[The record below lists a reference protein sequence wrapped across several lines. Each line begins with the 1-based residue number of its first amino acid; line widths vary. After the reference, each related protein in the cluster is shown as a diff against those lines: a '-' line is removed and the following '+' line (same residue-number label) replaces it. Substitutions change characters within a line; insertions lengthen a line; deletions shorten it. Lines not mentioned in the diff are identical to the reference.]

1 MKQEQLDNSI
11 SSLISNLKKVLCK
24 IGTDKL
30 AEILNELLPKEQQL
44 QKTEFSES
52 DLFSLVSMNLERMD
66 IDVLTQS
73 IKVKYDQQ
81 QQKEISISETN
92 KNMFTEVLK
101 IVSSEIGLSYKFIE
115 IEKFDYKQKTAIS
128 IFCHI
133 LKTQF
138 NTPIEEI
145 ALFVNRKKVSVY
157 QYFSHVE
164 NLSDKYPEDKK
175 ALLYLENSIN
185 KIKTQNLCQ

>member
-1 MKQEQLDNSI
+1 MNQEQLDSSI

-44 QKTEFSES
+44 TKSEFSES
-52 DLFSLVSMNLERMD
+52 DLFSLVSMNLDRMD

-81 QQKEISISETN
+81 QQKEVVISEIN
-92 KNMFTEVLK
+92 REKYNCVLQ
-101 IVSSEIGLSYKFIE
+101 IVCDEIGLSNKFIE
-115 IEKFDYKQKTAIS
+115 IEKFDYKQKTAIA

-133 LKTQF
+133 LKHQL
-138 NTPIEEI
+138 NAPIEEI
-145 ALFVNRKKVSVY
+145 SLFVNRKKVSIY
-157 QYFSHVE
+157 HYFSHVE
-164 NLSDKYPEDKK
+164 NLSEKFPEEKK
-175 ALLYLENSIN
+175 ALLYLQNSIT
-185 KIKTQNLCQ
+185 KIKSQKLC